1 MNQNAVTVAM
11 MLWGYVEHVEQT
23 AASIDTLT
31 PGDPTV
37 YELAGMGAVEAC
49 EAVRLLAID
58 LHTWWERN
66 SSIEWV
72 DFLYVTLPDVA
83 AIIVQN
89 CILGMFPTIE
99 AFDL

>member
-11 MLWGYVEHVEQT
+11 MLWGYVEST
-23 AASIDTLT
+23 ASSIDKLT
-31 PGDPTV
+31 PSDPTV

-49 EAVRLLAID
+49 EAVRLLAED
-58 LHTWWERN
+58 LHTRWERN
-66 SSIEWV
+66 SSVEWV

-83 AIIVQN
+83 AIIVQD

>member
-11 MLWGYVEHVEQT
+11 MLWGYVEST
-23 AASIDTLT
+23 ASSVDKLT
-31 PGDPTV
+31 PDEPTV

-49 EAVRLLAID
+49 EAVRLLAED
-58 LHTWWERN
+58 LHTRWERN
-66 SSIEWV
+66 SAVEWV

-83 AIIVQN
+83 AIIVQD

>member
-11 MLWGYVEHVEQT
+11 MLWGYVEST
-23 AASIDTLT
+23 ASSIDKLT
-31 PGDPTV
+31 PADPTV

-49 EAVRLLAID
+49 EAVRLLAED
-58 LHTWWERN
+58 LHTRWERN
-66 SSIEWV
+66 SAVEWV

-83 AIIVQN
+83 AIIVQD
-89 CILGMFPTIE
+89 CILGVFPTIE

>member
-11 MLWGYVEHVEQT
+11 MLWGYVEHT

-49 EAVRLLAID
+49 EAVRLLAIE
-58 LHTWWERN
+58 LYERWDKPDTV
-66 SSIEWV
+66 EWV

-83 AIIVQN
+83 QIIVQD

>member
-11 MLWGYVEHVEQT
+11 MLWGYVEAT
-23 AASIDTLT
+23 ASSIDKLT
-31 PGDPTV
+31 PDDLTV

-49 EAVRLLAID
+49 EAVRLLAED
-58 LHTWWERN
+58 LHTRWERN
-66 SSIEWV
+66 SAVEWV

-83 AIIVQN
+83 AIIVQD
-89 CILGMFPTIE
+89 CILGVFPTIE